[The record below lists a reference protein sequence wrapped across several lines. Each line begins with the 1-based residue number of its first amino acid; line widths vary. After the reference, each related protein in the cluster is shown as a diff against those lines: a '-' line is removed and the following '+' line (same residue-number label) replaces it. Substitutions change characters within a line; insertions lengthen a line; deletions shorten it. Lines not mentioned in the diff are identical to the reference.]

1 MVCQVMLL
9 NPTEIVVQIGV
20 TEEESEVIPE
30 GEQGLP
36 VLLTLAVEAGLEAA
50 LEVEVAEAPLSL
62 LISPMLT
69 LTPRK
74 KPSPL
79 EPVDEVEDAEV
90 VAL

>member
-1 MVCQVMLL
+1 MLAA
-9 NPTEIVVQIGV
+9 
-20 TEEESEVIPE
+20 
-30 GEQGLP
+30 
-36 VLLTLAVEAGLEAA
+36 LAVEAGLEAE

>member
-1 MVCQVMLL
+1 ML
-9 NPTEIVVQIGV
+9 VA
-20 TEEESEVIPE
+20 
-30 GEQGLP
+30 
-36 VLLTLAVEAGLEAA
+36 LAVEAGLQAE

-79 EPVDEVEDAEV
+79 DPADKVKDAEV

>member
-1 MVCQVMLL
+1 M
-9 NPTEIVVQIGV
+9 EIVVRIGV

-30 GEQGLP
+30 GDPGLP
-36 VLLTLAVEAGLEAA
+36 VLAALAVEAE

-79 EPVDEVEDAEV
+79 EPACKVKDAEV

>member
-1 MVCQVMLL
+1 ML
-9 NPTEIVVQIGV
+9 VA
-20 TEEESEVIPE
+20 
-30 GEQGLP
+30 
-36 VLLTLAVEAGLEAA
+36 LAVEAGLQAE

-69 LTPRK
+69 LTPHK

-79 EPVDEVEDAEV
+79 DPADKVKDAEV

>member
-1 MVCQVMLL
+1 MLL
-9 NPTEIVVQIGV
+9 NLMEIVVQIGV

-36 VLLTLAVEAGLEAA
+36 VLVALAVEAGLQAE

-79 EPVDEVEDAEV
+79 EPAHEVEDAEG

>member
-1 MVCQVMLL
+1 ML
-9 NPTEIVVQIGV
+9 VA
-20 TEEESEVIPE
+20 
-30 GEQGLP
+30 
-36 VLLTLAVEAGLEAA
+36 LAVEAGLQAE

-79 EPVDEVEDAEV
+79 EPACKVKDAEV

>member
-1 MVCQVMLL
+1 ML
-9 NPTEIVVQIGV
+9 VA
-20 TEEESEVIPE
+20 
-30 GEQGLP
+30 
-36 VLLTLAVEAGLEAA
+36 LAVEAGLQAE

-79 EPVDEVEDAEV
+79 EPAHEVEDAKG

>member
-1 MVCQVMLL
+1 ML
-9 NPTEIVVQIGV
+9 VA
-20 TEEESEVIPE
+20 
-30 GEQGLP
+30 
-36 VLLTLAVEAGLEAA
+36 LAVEAGLQAE